1 PEKVRWN
8 SLVTIKSTGSKT
20 PIYLVHGGG
29 LNVLTFEPLAK
40 YMDKNQPIYA
50 LQALGLDGRKE
61 KLLYTMED
69 LAQHYISEILESN
82 PTGPYILGGYSFG
95 GLLAYEMARQL
106 IAMGKKIEFIAILD
120 TYCGGRDKREDKG
133 NRILRKI
140 TRQFIKFGFI
150 TRSFLHNPFET
161 VRYQWVFI
169 HNKIKNVFSN
179 NYVGNDEF
187 FTYDAEINRSY
198 DIAYENYKMSPMDV
212 EVHLFK
218 TQKRLYFLDDGKNY
232 GWKKY
237 ALKGVRVYEDP
248 GDHKTFLLP
257 PNNKKFSRILQT
269 AINTQYA
276 RVNV

>member
-1 PEKVRWN
+1 NSNESFLLKVWKKTLGINNISTDDNFFELGGHSILAVKVILAIEKEKGTRLPLAILFERPTIEKLASVIDGNPEKVRWN

-106 IAMGKKIEFIAILD
+106 
-120 TYCGGRDKREDKG
+120 
-133 NRILRKI
+133 
-140 TRQFIKFGFI
+140 
-150 TRSFLHNPFET
+150 
-161 VRYQWVFI
+161 
-169 HNKIKNVFSN
+169 
-179 NYVGNDEF
+179 
-187 FTYDAEINRSY
+187 
-198 DIAYENYKMSPMDV
+198 
-212 EVHLFK
+212 
-218 TQKRLYFLDDGKNY
+218 
-232 GWKKY
+232 
-237 ALKGVRVYEDP
+237 
-248 GDHKTFLLP
+248 
-257 PNNKKFSRILQT
+257 
-269 AINTQYA
+269 
-276 RVNV
+276 